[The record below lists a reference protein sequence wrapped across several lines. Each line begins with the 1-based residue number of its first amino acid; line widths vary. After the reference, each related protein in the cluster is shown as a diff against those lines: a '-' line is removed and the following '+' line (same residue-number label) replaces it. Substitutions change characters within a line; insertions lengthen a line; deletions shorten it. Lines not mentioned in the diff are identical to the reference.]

1 MDIERLIDLYEARPC
16 LWDIVDPTYSKRDVT
31 EKALSQIKKE
41 LGIEINTIKSKWNSL
56 REQHGR
62 ELAKE
67 STTKSDQS
75 TDDVFESPWPFM
87 ENMCFVEQV
96 KKTARSTSTLKFLD
110 QQSVIEGESEQEN
123 EEQNDSL
130 NSDSNRSLV
139 EKSTKRKRVN
149 PTKQKQKLM
158 AKCTDVLDRPK
169 EAGDPFA
176 LYVSE
181 QLKNLDKRRR
191 LLAGKRI
198 NDILF
203 ELRFKELGTPGGRM
217 HFNQHFAHSQPTH
230 SMHNIPVQSSSSYEN
245 HNNNHS
251 LEYMPRCC
259 KNFKTLFLV
268 FLISCFCLKVLKI
281 QFKNSTK

>member
-1 MDIERLIDLYEARPC
+1 
-16 LWDIVDPTYSKRDVT
+16 
-31 EKALSQIKKE
+31 
-41 LGIEINTIKSKWNSL
+41 
-56 REQHGR
+56 
-62 ELAKE
+62 
-67 STTKSDQS
+67 
-75 TDDVFESPWPFM
+75 M

-96 KKTARSTSTLKFLD
+96 KKTARSTSTLKLLD
-110 QQSVIEGESEQEN
+110 QQSVIKGESEQEN
-123 EEQNDSL
+123 EAQNDSL
-130 NSDSNRSLV
+130 NPDSNRSLV
-139 EKSTKRKRVN
+139 EKSIKRKRVN

-169 EAGDPFA
+169 ETGDPFA

-191 LLAGKRI
+191 LLAGTRI

-203 ELRFKELGTPGGRM
+203 ELQFEEFGTPDGRM
-217 HFNQHFAHSQPTH
+217 HFNQNFAHSQPTH
-230 SMHNIPVQSSSSYEN
+230 SMHNIPVQSSSNYEN

-259 KNFKTLFLV
+259 KIFKTLFFV